1 MDNTSSTSEYE
12 IFQKNIYG
20 ISMGISADLAE
31 FATKALENKL
41 ISPDKLT
48 ETLDSP
54 KTAEMA
60 TKLLLD
66 FLPKIKQDKSK
77 FYKIRE
83 ILQSMPTCET
93 VVRMLQL
100 QSTQVRQLQPTYYTV
115 IYIYRGQFQIVIYF
129 AILNFQ

>member
-1 MDNTSSTSEYE
+1 MDNSSSASEYE
-12 IFQKNIYG
+12 LFCTNIYDISAG
-20 ISMGISADLAE
+20 ISSDLAE
-31 FATKALENKL
+31 FATKAMANKL
-41 ISPDKLT
+41 ISPDKLK

-54 KTAEMA
+54 KTTETA

-93 VVRMLQL
+93 VVTMLQL
-100 QSTQVRQLQPTYYTV
+100 PSDQVHIKSPP
-115 IYIYRGQFQIVIYF
+115 IYHTEGNFSWFSFRSICCRGGG
-129 AILNFQ
+129 

>member
-12 IFQKNIYG
+12 IFQANIYV
-20 ISMGISADLAE
+20 ISKGISADLAE
-31 FATKALENKL
+31 FATKALSSNL
-41 ISPDKLT
+41 IGPDELN
-48 ETLDSP
+48 EIWDSP
-54 KTAEMA
+54 KTTATA

-93 VVRMLQL
+93 VVKMLQL
-100 QSTQVRQLQPTYYTV
+100 QSTQVRNFHLPTH
-115 IYIYRGQFQIVIYF
+115 IIIYRGKFYYVI
-129 AILNFQ
+129 